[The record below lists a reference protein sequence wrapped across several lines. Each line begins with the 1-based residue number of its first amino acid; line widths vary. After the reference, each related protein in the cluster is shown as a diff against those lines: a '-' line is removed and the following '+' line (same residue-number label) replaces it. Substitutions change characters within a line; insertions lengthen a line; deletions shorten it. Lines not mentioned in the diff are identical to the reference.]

1 MRVSIIGA
9 ISIFILALQIYAQ
22 SYSIDYPDCTFDKLS
37 GPEYVSAPD
46 SFYLGR
52 NVPSPSAHFIYEFF
66 GIPELSL
73 VTFSVYDS
81 GKVVFG
87 ETSLCLV
94 ESGNYQLNWYEDLLN
109 NKEIRSGIYFVE
121 MKAFSTVTKEL
132 SFKKNKRVLFIK

>member
-52 NVPSPSAHFIYEFF
+52 KVPSPFTQLMHEHF
-66 GIPELSL
+66 GIPEVSL

-81 GKVVFG
+81 GKVVFR
-87 ETSLCLV
+87 ETSLCLI
-94 ESGNYQLNWYEDLLN
+94 ESGNYQFNWFNVLN
-109 NKEIRSGIYFVE
+109 NKEISSGIYVVE
-121 MKAFSTVTKEL
+121 MKAFSAVTKEL
-132 SFKKNKRVLFIK
+132 CFKKKKRVYYIK